1 MSSTASQQS
10 IRSIMRRSSLNEG
23 DTLNILTFCTHE
35 RYEQGLCKTGHNFYS
50 MNHGKTWNTDYGLI
64 PANYQQID
72 IAPWHVNFDLIL
84 CHTSCERIM
93 AAKQMQQL
101 FNIPIMR
108 HTHVL
113 PDIRFDVQSQVANFN
128 AIEVDH
134 DCFISRYNME
144 EWGKNLS
151 KTTSFIEHGIDTN
164 FWSGGDSHDREN
176 VCISVVNDWPNR
188 DWCCGWNLWQQTV
201 GFNSPDQLPI
211 KVFGSSPGLSEPAS
225 SLEALREGYKKSSI
239 FLNTSIHSPVPT
251 VLMEAMACGCA
262 IVSTNNCMIP
272 EIVNHGEN
280 GLLAN
285 TPEELREHCEYLLND
300 PDEARRLGDNA
311 KATII
316 NEFNLDRFVEGW
328 NKQFFNVIKNYRK

>member
-1 MSSTASQQS
+1 MGSTASQQS
-10 IRSIMRRSSLNEG
+10 VRSIMRRSTLNEG

-64 PANYQQID
+64 PANYQEID
-72 IAPWHVNFDLIL
+72 IVPWHINFDLIL

-93 AAKQMQQL
+93 TAKQIQQL
-101 FNIPIMR
+101 FNIPILR

-113 PDIRFDVQSQVANFN
+113 PDIRFDVHSQIASFN
-128 AIEVDH
+128 TIEVDH
-134 DCFISRYNME
+134 DSFISRYNME

-151 KTTSFIEHGIDTN
+151 NTTSFIEHGIDTD
-164 FWSGGDSHDREN
+164 FWGGGDSYDRKN

-201 GFNSPDQLPI
+201 RFNSPDQLPI
-211 KVFGSSPGLSEPAS
+211 KVLGSSPGLSEPAP
-225 SLEALREGYKKSSI
+225 SLEALREEYKKSSI

-272 EIVNHGEN
+272 EIIQDGEN
-280 GLLAN
+280 GLLGN
-285 TPEELREHCEYLLND
+285 TEEELRGHCEYLLNN

-316 NEFNLDRFVEGW
+316 NEFNLDRFVESW
-328 NKQFFNVIKNYRK
+328 NKQFFNVIQNYRK

>member
-10 IRSIMRRSSLNEG
+10 VRSMMRRSTLNEG
-23 DTLNILTFCTHE
+23 DELNILTFCTHE

-64 PANYQQID
+64 PANYQEID
-72 IAPWHVNFDLIL
+72 IVPWHVNFDLIL

-93 AAKQMQQL
+93 TAKQIQQL
-101 FNIPIMR
+101 FNIPILR

-113 PDIRFDVQSQVANFN
+113 PDIRFDVSSQIAGFN

-134 DCFISRYNME
+134 DSFISRYNME

-151 KTTSFIEHGIDTN
+151 STTSFIEHGIDTD
-164 FWSGGDSHDREN
+164 FWSDGDSYDREN

-211 KVFGSSPGLSEPAS
+211 KVLGSSPGLSEPAS
-225 SLEALREGYKKSSI
+225 SLEALREEYKKSSI

-272 EIVNHGEN
+272 EIIQDGEN
-280 GLLAN
+280 GLLGN
-285 TPEELREHCEYLLND
+285 TKDELRSHCEYLLNN

-316 NEFNLDRFVEGW
+316 NEFNLDRFVESW
-328 NKQFFNVIKNYRK
+328 NKQFFNVIQNYRK

>member
-1 MSSTASQQS
+1 
-10 IRSIMRRSSLNEG
+10 
-23 DTLNILTFCTHE
+23 
-35 RYEQGLCKTGHNFYS
+35 

-64 PANYQQID
+64 PTNYQEVD
-72 IAPWHVNFDLIL
+72 IMPWHINFDLIL

-93 AAKQMQQL
+93 VAKQIQQL
-101 FNIPIMR
+101 FNIPIVR

-113 PDIRFDVQSQVANFN
+113 PDIRFDPQSQIASFN

-134 DCFISRYNME
+134 DSFISRYNME

-151 KTTSFIEHGIDTN
+151 KTTSFIEHGIDTD
-164 FWSGGDSHDREN
+164 FWGGGDSYDREN

-188 DWCCGWNLWQQTV
+188 DWCCGWNLWQETV
-201 GFNSPDQLPI
+201 RFNSPDQLPI
-211 KVFGSSPGLSEPAS
+211 KVLGSSPGLSEPAP
-225 SLEALREGYKKSSI
+225 SLEALREEYKRSSI

-262 IVSTNNCMIP
+262 IVSTDNCMIP
-272 EIVNHGEN
+272 EIIQDGEN
-280 GLLAN
+280 GFLAN
-285 TPEELREHCEYLLND
+285 TEKELRSHCEYLLNN

-316 NEFNLDRFVEGW
+316 NEFNLDRFVESW
-328 NKQFFNVIKNYRK
+328 NKQFFNVIRNYRK

>member
-1 MSSTASQQS
+1 
-10 IRSIMRRSSLNEG
+10 
-23 DTLNILTFCTHE
+23 
-35 RYEQGLCKTGHNFYS
+35 

-64 PANYQQID
+64 PTNYQEVD
-72 IAPWHVNFDLIL
+72 IMPWHINFDLIL

-93 AAKQMQQL
+93 VAKQIQQL

-113 PDIRFDVQSQVANFN
+113 PDIRFDPQSQIASFN

-134 DCFISRYNME
+134 DSFISRYNME

-151 KTTSFIEHGIDTN
+151 KTTSFIEHGIDTD
-164 FWSGGDSHDREN
+164 FWGGGDSYDREN

-188 DWCCGWNLWQQTV
+188 DWCCGWNLWQETV
-201 GFNSPDQLPI
+201 RFNSPDQLPI
-211 KVFGSSPGLSEPAS
+211 KVLGSSPGLSEPAP
-225 SLEALREGYKKSSI
+225 SLEALREEYKRSSI

-262 IVSTNNCMIP
+262 IVSTDNCMIP
-272 EIVNHGEN
+272 EIIQDGEN
-280 GLLAN
+280 GFLAN
-285 TPEELREHCEYLLND
+285 TEKELRSHCEYLLNN

-316 NEFNLDRFVEGW
+316 NEFNLDRFVESW
-328 NKQFFNVIKNYRK
+328 NKQFFNVIRNYRK